1 MRISEHKTVYY
12 FILLVPVFLT
22 VACSSLPAHKKG
34 KPIRDPQVVTEPDR
48 VSLMLAEA
56 ADKASTALETLAAV
70 EQSKAPGIAAQPIH
84 DAPPELTRAMTL
96 TWVGPPEDLLRLAA
110 DRASYT
116 FLTVGDAPPTPL
128 VVTVD
133 AQNETVIDILR
144 DVGLQLGVR
153 ADVRVDST
161 RRMVELHYA
170 PTGGLGR

>member
-1 MRISEHKTVYY
+1 V
-12 FILLVPVFLT
+12 
-22 VACSSLPAHKKG
+22 
-34 KPIRDPQVVTEPDR
+34 RDPQVVTEPDQ

-70 EQSKAPGIAAQPIH
+70 EQARAPGIAAQPIH

-96 TWVGPPEDLLRLAA
+96 TWVGPPEDLLKRVA
-110 DRASYT
+110 DRASYSL
-116 FLTVGDAPPTPL
+116 LTVGDAPPTPL

-153 ADVRVDST
+153 ADVRVDSM

-170 PTGGLGR
+170 PVGGLSR